1 MRFIGI
7 MAVMIIGIATT
18 RPEFAFLRGV
28 DLTSA
33 AVYFFAVVF
42 VSLLRHYGC
51 DDYWHSHYQARV
63 CISERGGPD
72 QRRGL
77 LFCSGL
83 CVVAAVEILSGVL
96 EKQQ

>member
-1 MRFIGI
+1 MRALYRCLQPGNSQ
-7 MAVMIIGIATT
+7 AVTETQYDRPTQKAT
-18 RPEFAFLRGV
+18 LRI
-28 DLTSA
+28 LPPHA
-33 AVYFFAVVF
+33 LYW
-42 VSLLRHYGC
+42 HYGC

-72 QRRGL
+72 QRRGV